1 MTAKLKYI
9 QEIVTIPSSVTA
21 TVTGKTV
28 TIKGKKGELTKT
40 VSQPDLKVEM
50 KDGKIIIS
58 SKILRK
64 KNKMFAGTASAHI
77 ANMIKGVE
85 KPFHYTLKICSGHF
99 PINVSVANNI
109 VSVKNFLGEKIPRT
123 MHLSPL
129 ATVKINGSEIIVE
142 SIDIDV
148 AGQTAA
154 KIEQVTRITDKD
166 RRVFQDCIDIISKG
180 DK

>member
-9 QEIVTIPSSVTA
+9 QETVSIPSTVVA
-21 TVTGKTV
+21 TVTGKTIV
-28 TIKGKKGELTKT
+28 VKGKKGELTKT
-40 VSQPDLKVEM
+40 ISQPDIKVEM

-58 SKILRK
+58 SKVLRK
-64 KNKMFAGTASAHI
+64 KNKMYAGTAIAHVS
-77 ANMIKGVE
+77 NMIKGVE

-129 ATVKINGSEIIVE
+129 ATVKITGSEITVE

-154 KIEQVTRITDKD
+154 KIEQVTRITYKD
-166 RRVFQDCIDIISKG
+166 RRVFQDGIYITSKG
-180 DK
+180 EK